1 MNIPNN
7 SLTEEIRDIVELCE
21 ELAPEY
27 GSDASWFLA
36 PASESEISKWEC
48 KNNVS
53 IPESYKE
60 WLMFSNGSQ
69 IINNTAHFFGLKQIA
84 INYYCSD

>member
-60 WLMFSNGSQ
+60 
-69 IINNTAHFFGLKQIA
+69 
-84 INYYCSD
+84 